1 MTPTVK
7 RWLCAWLASVALVA
21 GVTVF
26 IKILHPHGPSS
37 GLAVIYILV
46 VLWVAVRWGPG
57 FAFVASLLSS
67 AAFVHYF
74 LTPHNAFLPSDLAGA
89 EACGAFLTTAAMA
102 SLLATRLRRQVLKA
116 DRLAQE
122 REALRHIASLVAQG
136 AAPIDV
142 FSSVATEVGVL
153 LGVELALF
161 VRHDLDGFSTVLA
174 HWGVNDTAAPT
185 GSRWPLAES
194 SSLLSPGRVGWTPGM
209 IETEGVPDPY
219 DEATGNT
226 GIQSGILCPVV
237 VAGRLWGVMFVATRS
252 ATMPPTSIERMD
264 DFSELVSTAIRNTE
278 SQTELKASRARI
290 VAAADETR
298 RRIERDLHDGAQQ
311 RLVSLGLSV
320 RAVEA
325 NVPPGW
331 DETRAELT
339 KVADGLV
346 LLLDE
351 LREMSRGLHPA
362 ILAEGG
368 LRPAL
373 KALTRR
379 SPIAVELDIDVTR
392 RLPTLAEVTAYYVV
406 SELLTNA
413 AKHAQASVV
422 HIGVQAPDEVL
433 LLSVADDGTG
443 GADPAGGSGLVGLR
457 DRVEAIGGTISL
469 RSPLNSGTRVD
480 VRIPL
485 AGVMD

>member
-1 MTPTVK
+1 
-7 RWLCAWLASVALVA
+7 
-21 GVTVF
+21 
-26 IKILHPHGPSS
+26 
-37 GLAVIYILV
+37 
-46 VLWVAVRWGPG
+46 
-57 FAFVASLLSS
+57 
-67 AAFVHYF
+67 
-74 LTPHNAFLPSDLAGA
+74 
-89 EACGAFLTTAAMA
+89 
-102 SLLATRLRRQVLKA
+102 
-116 DRLAQE
+116 
-122 REALRHIASLVAQG
+122 
-136 AAPIDV
+136 
-142 FSSVATEVGVL
+142 
-153 LGVELALF
+153 
-161 VRHDLDGFSTVLA
+161 
-174 HWGVNDTAAPT
+174 
-185 GSRWPLAES
+185 
-194 SSLLSPGRVGWTPGM
+194 
-209 IETEGVPDPY
+209 
-219 DEATGNT
+219 
-226 GIQSGILCPVV
+226 
-237 VAGRLWGVMFVATRS
+237 
-252 ATMPPTSIERMD
+252 MD

-422 HIGVQAPDEVL
+422 HVGVQAPDEVL

-485 AGVMD
+485 AGVMG